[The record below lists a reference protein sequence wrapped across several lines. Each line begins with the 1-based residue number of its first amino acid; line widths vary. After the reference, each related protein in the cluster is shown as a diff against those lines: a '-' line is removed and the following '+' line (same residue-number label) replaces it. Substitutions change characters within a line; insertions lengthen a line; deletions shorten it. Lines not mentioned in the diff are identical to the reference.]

1 MIGILLLN
9 GQPPK
14 QVELPDGSFVVC
26 CDGAYNWAKE
36 QKISID
42 LLVGDFDSLGY
53 VPDDCKTIK
62 YPVEKNETDGEIA
75 LKLLKDKGCGKV
87 FVYGAF
93 GKRTDHFLGNLALLG
108 MGKDIGIDV
117 VLMGD
122 EEKISL
128 GFGYVKFV
136 PQKKGTISLVPYGE
150 SAHIINSKGLEY
162 PLDNLVL
169 KRNDTRGISNLSFA
183 DEVEFFVEQGQVLIL
198 ESWRAE

>member
-1 MIGILLLN
+1 MSL
-9 GQPPK
+9 
-14 QVELPDGSFVVC
+14 
-26 CDGAYNWAKE
+26 YN
-36 QKISID
+36 KI
-42 LLVGDFDSLGY
+42 V
-53 VPDDCKTIK
+53 
-62 YPVEKNETDGEIA
+62 N
-75 LKLLKDKGCGKV
+75 
-87 FVYGAF
+87 
-93 GKRTDHFLGNLALLG
+93 N
-108 MGKDIGIDV
+108 
-117 VLMGD
+117 